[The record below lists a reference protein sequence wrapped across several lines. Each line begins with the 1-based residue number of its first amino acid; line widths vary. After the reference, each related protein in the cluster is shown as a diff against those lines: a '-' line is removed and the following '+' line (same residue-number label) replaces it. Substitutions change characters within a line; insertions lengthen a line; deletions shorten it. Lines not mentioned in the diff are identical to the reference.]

1 MTYRTAHHGTAAP
14 PACPPPRLAA
24 VLRPELPGLAQTIE
38 AEIRRSFPEYADV
51 DSCEGSMGLRDA
63 VLEILEAFVD
73 RIADPG
79 RGDDARVQKV
89 CEELGRHEAHQG
101 RSLDTLLA
109 AYRAGTQL
117 AWRRVMAL
125 ARRHRFSAAVMLVL
139 ADATFAYM
147 DMLSDRSRRGYQ
159 DAMARFEGELEERR
173 RRLLR
178 LILERPP
185 VPRAAI
191 AELAAE
197 ARWEVPE
204 EVTMAA
210 LSGEAPEIRSALD
223 EDLLVELGGPEPH
236 LLIPGPFTAERRA
249 MLERATA
256 QHLVAV
262 GLTVPLAEA
271 ADSLRW
277 ARQALSL
284 TCAGVIT
291 DGRLV
296 LCEDHLLTLWLL
308 ADTALIDELTMGLIE
323 QAGLSQGHRLLET
336 LGMWLESRGTAAEI
350 ADRLRVHPQTV
361 RYRIRRIKEIMGD
374 RLEDPD
380 TRLALEVALRAM
392 RLREGLYQVGETR
405 PAVTFRAS

>member
-24 VLRPELPGLAQTIE
+24 VLRPELPGLARTIE

-51 DSCEGSMGLRDA
+51 DSCEGSMGLRGA
-63 VLEILEAFVD
+63 VQEILEAFVD
-73 RIADPG
+73 RIANPG
-79 RGDDARVQKV
+79 RADDERVQKI
-89 CEELGRHEAHQG
+89 CEELGRYEAHQG

-125 ARRHRFSAAVMLVL
+125 ARRHRFSAGVMLVL
-139 ADATFAYM
+139 ADAAFAYM

-173 RRLLR
+173 RRLLG

-191 AELAAE
+191 AELAAA
-197 ARWEVPE
+197 ARWKVPE

-236 LLIPGPFTAERRA
+236 LLIPGPFTEERRA

-284 TCAGVIT
+284 TRSGIIA

-296 LCEDHLLTLWLL
+296 SCEDHLMTLWLL

-350 ADRLRVHPQTV
+350 ADRLHVHPQTV

-392 RLREGLYQVGETR
+392 RLREGLYQAGEQR

>member
-1 MTYRTAHHGTAAP
+1 
-14 PACPPPRLAA
+14 
-24 VLRPELPGLAQTIE
+24 
-38 AEIRRSFPEYADV
+38 
-51 DSCEGSMGLRDA
+51 
-63 VLEILEAFVD
+63 
-73 RIADPG
+73 
-79 RGDDARVQKV
+79 
-89 CEELGRHEAHQG
+89 
-101 RSLDTLLA
+101 
-109 AYRAGTQL
+109 
-117 AWRRVMAL
+117 
-125 ARRHRFSAAVMLVL
+125 
-139 ADATFAYM
+139 
-147 DMLSDRSRRGYQ
+147 
-159 DAMARFEGELEERR
+159 
-173 RRLLR
+173 
-178 LILERPP
+178 
-185 VPRAAI
+185 
-191 AELAAE
+191 
-197 ARWEVPE
+197 
-204 EVTMAA
+204 
-210 LSGEAPEIRSALD
+210 
-223 EDLLVELGGPEPH
+223 
-236 LLIPGPFTAERRA
+236 